1 MNVKPPMIGID
12 RYIDAE
18 WMRLASAVVRGEV
31 ARDVIQERLEID
43 VPSPT
48 VRSKTNGILNRM
60 WFPQYRDRHAIVDG
74 CAVETGRDPSSEP
87 AMFLAVGIMAYPY
100 IRQVAEHLGRLIRIQ
115 GSCKPGEVHRR
126 MFELHGKRTT
136 IDQATSYAFKTLGSW
151 GIITREEDDRFRSLA
166 NPLDQ
171 ASQFLLNR
179 AANISRNSVTAMTD
193 NDPLRVFFR

>member
-60 WFPQYRDRHAIVDG
+60 WFPQDRDRFGVVDG
-74 CAVETGRDPSSEP
+74 CAAEAGKHSASEP

-151 GIITREEDDRFRSLA
+151 GIITREEDRFRSLA
-166 NPLDQ
+166 NPLGQ

-179 AANISRNSVTAMTD
+179 AANISRSSVTAMTD
-193 NDPLRVFFR
+193 NDPLKVFFR